1 MKKTIKLYGNN
12 GSYIEGS
19 EQIRLDEDFEFV
31 IDTNITDQMFYVA
44 NNGKETRK
52 ELIVNNKFTLPRHF
66 IKVGELSIKVEQIHD
81 NRVAK
86 TFIVD
91 KLIIKEGEDVIYSI
105 PEVESLKN
113 KIAQYSKLVDDLEVQ
128 VMTLTKLVAGLY
140 NTEIK

>member
-12 GSYIEGS
+12 GSYIEGN
-19 EQIRLDEDFEFV
+19 EQIRLDEDFEFE
-31 IDTNITDQMFYVA
+31 IANISDENFFYIA
-44 NNGKETRK
+44 NNGIENRK
-52 ELIVNNKFTLPRHF
+52 ELIVDNKFILPRHF

-91 KLIIKEGEDVIYSI
+91 KLIIKEADDVIYSI

-113 KIAQYSKLVDDLEVQ
+113 KIAQYSKLVDDLGVQ